1 MKKSARNS
9 VIAALAVL
17 LALGAA
23 AGFIVGRKY
32 VDRKL
37 PNFSGG
43 MEIYVYPKMNALDI
57 VEELVDSGIVIRP
70 RSLERA
76 FREEGLLPISP
87 EASRIQPGHYTIS
100 TSNTSTYVAR
110 MLKGGWQTPVNLV
123 ISGAI
128 RKRGDLAR
136 KISRQMLLDSAD
148 VMAALKDS
156 ALLAGYGFT
165 PENVFGL
172 IIPDTYEVYW
182 TDSMQTIL
190 DKNKAALD
198 AFWTEENKAKAKA
211 QGLTPSEVA
220 ILASIVRGESN
231 YVPEYPKIAGVYL
244 NRLHKGMKLQADPT
258 VAFCYDYTL
267 NRIYKKH
274 LAIDSPYNT
283 YRNAG
288 LPPAPIYAPGR
299 DAMNAVLN
307 PQGENYLFFCASPE
321 FNGSHNFA
329 ATYQEHLR
337 NARAYVQA
345 LNKRNREREA
355 AGE

>member
-9 VIAALAVL
+9 VIASLAVL
-17 LALGAA
+17 LALAAA

-182 TDSMQTIL
+182 TDSMRTVL

-198 AFWTEENKAKAKA
+198 AFWTEENRAKA
-211 QGLTPSEVA
+211 
-220 ILASIVRGESN
+220 
-231 YVPEYPKIAGVYL
+231 
-244 NRLHKGMKLQADPT
+244 
-258 VAFCYDYTL
+258 
-267 NRIYKKH
+267 
-274 LAIDSPYNT
+274 
-283 YRNAG
+283 
-288 LPPAPIYAPGR
+288 
-299 DAMNAVLN
+299 
-307 PQGENYLFFCASPE
+307 
-321 FNGSHNFA
+321 
-329 ATYQEHLR
+329 
-337 NARAYVQA
+337 
-345 LNKRNREREA
+345 
-355 AGE
+355 

>member
-9 VIAALAVL
+9 VIASLAVL
-17 LALGAA
+17 LALAA
-23 AGFIVGRKY
+23 AAVFIVGRKY

-37 PNFSGG
+37 PNFREG

-156 ALLAGYGFT
+156 ALLAGY
-165 PENVFGL
+165 
-172 IIPDTYEVYW
+172 
-182 TDSMQTIL
+182 
-190 DKNKAALD
+190 
-198 AFWTEENKAKAKA
+198 
-211 QGLTPSEVA
+211 
-220 ILASIVRGESN
+220 
-231 YVPEYPKIAGVYL
+231 
-244 NRLHKGMKLQADPT
+244 
-258 VAFCYDYTL
+258 
-267 NRIYKKH
+267 
-274 LAIDSPYNT
+274 
-283 YRNAG
+283 
-288 LPPAPIYAPGR
+288 
-299 DAMNAVLN
+299 
-307 PQGENYLFFCASPE
+307 
-321 FNGSHNFA
+321 
-329 ATYQEHLR
+329 
-337 NARAYVQA
+337 
-345 LNKRNREREA
+345 
-355 AGE
+355 